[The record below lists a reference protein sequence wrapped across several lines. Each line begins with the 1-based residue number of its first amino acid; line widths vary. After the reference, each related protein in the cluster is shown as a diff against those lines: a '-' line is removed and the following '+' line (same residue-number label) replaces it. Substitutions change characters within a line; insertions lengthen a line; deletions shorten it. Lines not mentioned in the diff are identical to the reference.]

1 MPIQSVNDFVVRFA
15 NVNGSGSASANE
27 IFARAALRMGMD
39 VLLMQELRNAAAF
52 AYLRALASGHPGMTT
67 CHAPSA
73 EGAFDAIRLMVKQ
86 HQAGRHLAD
95 DDVRAM
101 LTSLIDVV
109 AHCECRDGR
118 YRMTEIWY
126 DPAAKGKA
134 AYDTADML
142 AAE

>member
-1 MPIQSVNDFVVRFA
+1 
-15 NVNGSGSASANE
+15 
-27 IFARAALRMGMD
+27 
-39 VLLMQELRNAAAF
+39 
-52 AYLRALASGHPGMTT
+52 
-67 CHAPSA
+67 
-73 EGAFDAIRLMVKQ
+73 MVKQ

-126 DPAAKGKA
+126 DPRQQT
-134 AYDTADML
+134 DVSL
-142 AAE
+142 FPHP